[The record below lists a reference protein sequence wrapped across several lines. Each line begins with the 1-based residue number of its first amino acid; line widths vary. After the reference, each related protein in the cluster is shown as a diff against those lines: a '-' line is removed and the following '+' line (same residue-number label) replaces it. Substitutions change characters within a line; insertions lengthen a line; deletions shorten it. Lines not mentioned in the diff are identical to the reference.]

1 MKHLN
6 EIGRIKELMS
16 LINEGEGLKFLE
28 RLLLRGETNSIKKAE
43 GAIDDVIKVWRNFS
57 LSATS
62 TARYWQ
68 PNFCALSLTRE
79 ASLPIK

>member
-28 RLLLRGETNSIKKAE
+28 RLLLRGESSSIRKAE
-43 GAIDDVIKVWRNFS
+43 GAID
-57 LSATS
+57 
-62 TARYWQ
+62 
-68 PNFCALSLTRE
+68 
-79 ASLPIK
+79 

>member
-28 RLLLRGETNSIKKAE
+28 RLLQRGETNSIKKAGE
-43 GAIDDVIKVWRNFS
+43 YGLFNRKWRIF
-57 LSATS
+57 
-62 TARYWQ
+62 RY
-68 PNFCALSLTRE
+68 ALS
-79 ASLPIK
+79 